1 MTLKE
6 FKPQGVTGTSG
17 EHEDMFYRSHITGPD
32 GAHYEL
38 FKEAHHTDEDIK
50 RAKKHLRNNFDV
62 VSIHLI
68 QETQ

>member
-6 FKPQGVTGTSG
+6 FKPEGATGP
-17 EHEDMFYRSHITGPD
+17 EHEDFFYRSSVTGPD

-38 FKEAHHTDEDIK
+38 FREEQHTDEDIK
-50 RAKKHLRNNFDV
+50 RAKTYLRNNFDV

-68 QETQ
+68 KETT

>member
-6 FKPQGVTGTSG
+6 FKPLNVTGP
-17 EHEDMFYRSHITGPD
+17 EAEDMFYRSHITGPA

-38 FKEAHHTDEDIK
+38 LKEAHHTDEDIK
-50 RAKKHLRNNFDV
+50 RAKQYLRNNFDV

-68 QETQ
+68 HETE